1 MSEDHTAPAVTIRIP
16 APRVVDEAAARTPD
30 TRTTEVL
37 RALQRARR
45 TIVGAEL
52 PTSSPTTE
60 TLVRELQALREW
72 LSMTSSVADEAA
84 RRLASCTGVLERVV
98 VIPGEKLA
106 DFQRS
111 HDGAVRELR
120 ESAHALKRQA
130 DVLAAWR
137 PWWARH
143 VFAWAIVLAVLLG
156 GGIAL
161 AWRAHTLARS
171 TYDILE
177 QILENQAKAHVAK
190 TGKR

>member
-1 MSEDHTAPAVTIRIP
+1 MRS
-16 APRVVDEAAARTPD
+16 
-30 TRTTEVL
+30 
-37 RALQRARR
+37 
-45 TIVGAEL
+45 
-52 PTSSPTTE
+52 
-60 TLVRELQALREW
+60 
-72 LSMTSSVADEAA
+72 
-84 RRLASCTGVLERVV
+84 
-98 VIPGEKLA
+98 EKLA

-177 QILENQAKAHVAK
+177 QILENHEEFNDVGTIIDAGVYEEL
-190 TGKR
+190 GSEVL